1 MKVLF
6 ISQRVPYPP
15 NKGDKLRSFN
25 EIVHLSQYHEID
37 LFCFADDK
45 KDLQY
50 KDELKKYC
58 KNVTI
63 VEGSSFKSN
72 LRTLL
77 ALATFKPLSPAYF
90 YSSTLNKKVN
100 SAISKNNYDVLF
112 AYCSSMAPYIDK
124 YTNIKK
130 VIDFVDVDSEK
141 WHQYTSFAGFPK
153 NLIYSIESRRLRKY
167 EKSIASN
174 YDHSFL
180 VSEKEVEDFKSL
192 VFDTNKI
199 TPILN
204 GVDTEKFSNSES
216 EYNHNNIVFTGAMD
230 YFANIESVLY
240 FVNNIFP
247 IILKEIPDAHF
258 YIVGSKP
265 DKSLLELASQNSN
278 ITVTGFVD
286 SVLPYMH
293 DAAVFAAPM
302 QIARGVQN
310 KILEAMSAGTPVVT
324 NQRGFEG
331 ITAEPGK
338 DLIVENDPKLFAKEC
353 IRIMKDQKYR
363 DSFVQK
369 GLKCIK
375 NNYSWKINLEKL
387 NSIISEN
394 NN

>member
-1 MKVLF
+1 MKILF

-25 EIVHLSQYHEID
+25 EIVYLSKFHEID

-50 KDELKKYC
+50 KEELEKYC

-63 VEGSSFKSN
+63 VEGSSIKSN

-77 ALATFKPLSPAYF
+77 ALITFKPLSPAYF
-90 YSSTLNKKVN
+90 YSSTLNRKVK
-100 SAISKNNYDVLF
+100 SAISKNNYNVLF

-124 YTNIKK
+124 YNNIKK

-141 WHQYTSFAGFPK
+141 WYQYTKFSSFPK
-153 NLIYSIESRRLRKY
+153 NIIYSIESRRLRKY
-167 EKSIASN
+167 EKTIAKN

-180 VSEKEVEDFKSL
+180 VSDKEVEDFKIL
-192 VFDTNKI
+192 VYKTEKI
-199 TPILN
+199 TPLLN
-204 GVDTEKFSNSES
+204 GVDTEKFARSKREFNS
-216 EYNHNNIVFTGAMD
+216 NNIVFTGAMD

-240 FVNNIFP
+240 FVNSIFP
-247 IILKEIPDAHF
+247 IILKEIPEAHF

-265 DKSLLELASQNSN
+265 DKSLLDLASQNTN
-278 ITVTGFVD
+278 ITATGFVD

-331 ITAEPGK
+331 ITAEPGN
-338 DLIVENDPKLFAKEC
+338 DLIVEDDPIVFAEEC
-353 IRIMKDQKYR
+353 IRIMKDKKYR
-363 DSFVQK
+363 NTLVQS
-369 GLKCIK
+369 GLKCIE
-375 NNYSWKINLEKL
+375 NNYSWNINLEKL
-387 NSIISEN
+387 NSIISKEI
-394 NN
+394 